1 MAKDIAEEFEFLEGL
16 LNTGVEYVQTYSWQI
31 LAALVIILV
40 GYFISNRVH
49 KLVMKVGSKSKLD
62 QTLLSFLASLARMS
76 VLAFTLLIT
85 LNKLGITIAPLI
97 AAVSAGIFGATFAI
111 QAPVANYAAGLAI
124 IIMRPFKLDEVVTIQ
139 GYCGRVEQINLAM
152 TLLRT
157 EDGEQ
162 VQIPNKFIMGEILL
176 NSGDVRL
183 VEGNIGICYNSD
195 PDEAIDIIKTII
207 SAGKEVDHDKEVSV
221 GIASFGD
228 SSIDISYRYRVKAE
242 QFHQVQFLINSEIF
256 GAFKEANIEIPFP
269 QRVVTLKQDKEL

>member
-16 LNTGVEYVQTYSWQI
+16 VNTGIEYVQTYSWQI
-31 LAALVIILV
+31 LAALIIILV
-40 GYFISNRVH
+40 GYFASNRVH
-49 KLVMKVGSKSKLD
+49 KLVMKLGSKSKLD

-124 IIMRPFKLDEVVTIQ
+124 IIMRPFKLEEVVTIQ
-139 GYCGRVEQINLAM
+139 GHCGRVEEITLAM

-157 EDGEQ
+157 EDGEL
-162 VQIPNKFIMGEILL
+162 VQIPNKFIMGEILI

-183 VEGNIGICYNSD
+183 VEGSIGISYDSE
-195 PDEAIDIIKTII
+195 PAEAINIIKSLLTECEDINRE
-207 SAGKEVDHDKEVSV
+207 KEITV

-228 SSIDISYRYRVKAE
+228 SAIDISYRYRVKAE
-242 QFHQVQFLINSEIF
+242 KFHQVQFHINSKIF
-256 GAFKEANIEIPFP
+256 TALQEAKIEIPFP
-269 QRVVTLKQDKEL
+269 QRVVTLKQ

>member
-1 MAKDIAEEFEFLEGL
+1 MAKDIVEEFKFLEGI
-16 LNTGVEYVQTYSWQI
+16 LNTGIEFVQTYSWQI
-31 LAALVIILV
+31 LAAIIIVII
-40 GYFISNRVH
+40 GYFVSNRIH
-49 KLVMKVGSKSKLD
+49 KLVMKLGSKSKID
-62 QTLLSFLASLARMS
+62 QTLLSFLASLARVS
-76 VLAFTLLIT
+76 VLVFTLLIT

-139 GYCGRVEQINLAM
+139 GHCGRVEEINLAM

-183 VEGNIGICYNSD
+183 VEGSIGISYDSE
-195 PDEAIDIIKTII
+195 PDEAIEIINSLIN
-207 SAGKEVDHDKEVSV
+207 ECEDVDHERDITV

-242 QFHQVQFLINSEIF
+242 LYHKVQFHINSEIF
-256 GAFKEANIEIPFP
+256 DAFKEANIEIPFP
-269 QRVVTLKQDKEL
+269 QRVVTMKQG